1 MNMALMID
9 QEMKTTKKN
18 LKRIVSIFCLTGR
31 HLPFR
36 NIFLKKPS
44 GFSFS
49 IGIAFSTNI

>member
-1 MNMALMID
+1 MALMID
-9 QEMKTTKKN
+9 QELKTTKKN
-18 LKRIVSIFCLTGR
+18 LKRIVSIFCLTWR